1 MDRGFSGKFLGAYGR
16 GDSVQRVIDRHFMK
30 ALNPNF
36 TCNFTGYWEI
46 DGNLGMAGSVAEIL
60 LQSHAGEIDLLPAL
74 PSKYPTGSVRG
85 LRARGG
91 YEVDIY
97 WKEGKLEKGC
107 YKSGSNKEKDGFVS
121 VRYRDM
127 VKSIKFVKGKTVT
140 LNNSFLE

>member
-1 MDRGFSGKFLGAYGR
+1 MAE

-46 DGNLGMAGSVAEIL
+46 DGNLGMAASVAEIL

-97 WKEGKLEKGC
+97 WKEGKLEKA
-107 YKSGSNKEKDGFVS
+107 V
-121 VRYRDM
+121 
-127 VKSIKFVKGKTVT
+127 IKADRTKKKMDLFLFDIEIW
-140 LNNSFLE
+140 LNLLSL

>member
-1 MDRGFSGKFLGAYGR
+1 
-16 GDSVQRVIDRHFMK
+16 
-30 ALNPNF
+30 
-36 TCNFTGYWEI
+36 
-46 DGNLGMAGSVAEIL
+46 MAASVAEIL

-97 WKEGKLEKGC
+97 WKEGKLEKAVI
-107 YKSGSNKEKDGFVS
+107 KADRTKKDGFVS

-140 LNNSFLE
+140 LNSFLE